1 MVSRYFSETERRGV
15 SQNGAEREVN
25 SYTERDRSM
34 LEKATRGQGDKL
46 EGVGREH
53 SPFSTRI
60 SRVISGGGEEYG
72 GGMTSLKNDI
82 VLMDSSLAGEG
93 TTTLSQTRGNIR
105 DMRTT
110 SELPL
115 GDIWT
120 RLATSSTSI
129 EIGSMFATAS
139 ESLAPPD
146 VPDVSNLNP
155 QSFQKIELSDIECRR
170 AHLQETI
177 AHCQKKKTLAII
189 AVKKREQTNVKI
201 PQRFI
206 S

>member
-1 MVSRYFSETERRGV
+1 VVSRYFSETERRGV

-34 LEKATRGQGDKL
+34 LEKAIRGQGDKL

-53 SPFSTRI
+53 SPFSARI

-82 VLMDSSLAGEG
+82 VLMDSSLAGGG

-110 SELPL
+110 
-115 GDIWT
+115 I
-120 RLATSSTSI
+120 
-129 EIGSMFATAS
+129 
-139 ESLAPPD
+139 
-146 VPDVSNLNP
+146 V
-155 QSFQKIELSDIECRR
+155 LSDVEGRR
-170 AHLQETI
+170 AHLRQTM
-177 AHCQKKKTLAII
+177 AHCQKSLYWGGVIMS
-189 AVKKREQTNVKI
+189 Q
-201 PQRFI
+201 
-206 S
+206 